1 MCFVYVCALEECA
14 RVVAYCRSL
23 LIGPHYRSDKCWHD
37 TDGIRARHFCAKMPS
52 RLMSIVMIV
61 VVEHE
66 RACVRARV
74 VRWRAIHV
82 LTKEMRFQGSVTVGR
97 VIVMRLRHVIT

>member
-1 MCFVYVCALEECA
+1 MCFVYVFALEECA

-52 RLMSIVMIV
+52 RSMSIVVIV
-61 VVEHE
+61 VVVVGHE
-66 RACVRARV
+66 CACVCARV
-74 VRWRAIHV
+74 ECAIHAMI
-82 LTKEMRFQGSVTVGR
+82 KEMRF
-97 VIVMRLRHVIT
+97 